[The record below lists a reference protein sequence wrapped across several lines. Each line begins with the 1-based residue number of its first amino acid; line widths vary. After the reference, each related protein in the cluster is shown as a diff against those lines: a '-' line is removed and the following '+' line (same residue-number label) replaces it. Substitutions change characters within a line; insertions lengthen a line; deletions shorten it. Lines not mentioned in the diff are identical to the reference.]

1 VIPVGYFEYAWSLFF
16 EKDKFKTKLLIDPEL
31 DQPILS
37 RDEIGF
43 VIILPEPTLHEE
55 EETISFLG
63 YQFPEGPK
71 GKLQTVKL
79 FKACV
84 FHLNAHATISDSDV
98 YSKWEKR
105 KDNRLAKFSESLVED
120 DRVNAYIAARHPD
133 KLRDIAFANSLAFTR
148 SRPLRRL
155 WNPATRVM
163 TALLMQLNVG
173 LTKGRVSTEEWRT
186 IDRVTNSLVQL
197 EATFSEP
204 LASRRLNS
212 DNARLGAA
220 DEIYNALECYGPILE
235 VPALPHTEKLTHC
248 SLFPGYRVQPDD
260 GAGEIF
266 SKSLAVLGASTVD
279 TQHRLEEKA
288 VEAEAFQVYNSWSN
302 EKAKEKKILG
312 RYEELVL
319 STRFK
324 SIAFPGEDYTEY
336 LRARAETKSETR
348 RLISSLM
355 VGFDALDE
363 DPRKL
368 FGVLDLQEIIQVMAS
383 KNPRKDVFMRD
394 ENIGKSYAWIT
405 LLDTSRSM
413 SPISSEVQNL
423 SICLAETAKEL
434 LIDSSSWGIY
444 AFNDRF
450 LILKDPTERYGPRT
464 KARIGAL
471 KFEGPTYM
479 PDALHLAGE
488 ILKKRSENLRL
499 VTVLSDGWPYGYSKI
514 TNALL
519 KTLKSLKKSG
529 IVVIGIG
536 IKTSR
541 MENFFRVNCRV
552 KDLMDMTKKFS
563 SLFLEASRSAVGL

>member
-1 VIPVGYFEYAWSLFF
+1 MGYFEYAWSLFF
-16 EKDKFKTKLLIDPEL
+16 VKDKFKTKLLIDPEL

-37 RDEIGF
+37 HDEIGF
-43 VIILPEPTLHEE
+43 VIVLPEPALHQEE
-55 EETISFLG
+55 QTISFLG

-71 GKLQTVKL
+71 GKLQAVEL

-84 FHLNAHATISDSDV
+84 FHLSAHVAISDSEV
-98 YSKWEKR
+98 YSEWEKQ
-105 KDNRLAKFSESLVED
+105 KDIRIAKFSESLVED
-120 DRVNAYIAARHPD
+120 DRVNEYISARHPD
-133 KLRDIAFANSLAFTR
+133 KLREIAFANSLAFTR
-148 SRPLRRL
+148 SRSLRRI
-155 WNPATRVM
+155 WNPATRMM

-173 LTKGRVSTEEWRT
+173 LTKGDVRTEEWRT
-186 IDRVTNSLVQL
+186 INGVTGSLGQL
-197 EATFSEP
+197 KTTSSEL
-204 LASRRLNS
+204 LASRHLNS
-212 DNARLGAA
+212 DNARVEVA

-235 VPALPHTEKLTHC
+235 VPALPHTEKLSHC
-248 SLFPGYRVQPDD
+248 SLFPRYRVQPDD

-266 SKSLAVLGASTVD
+266 SKSLATLGDASAANM
-279 TQHRLEEKA
+279 QHRLQEKA
-288 VEAEAFQVYNSWSN
+288 VEAEAFQVYNSWVN
-302 EKAKEKKILG
+302 EKAREKKTLD

-319 STRFK
+319 ATRFK

-368 FGVLDLQEIIQVMAS
+368 FGILDLQEIIQVMAS

-413 SPISSEVQNL
+413 SPISSEIQNL
-423 SICLAETAKEL
+423 GICLAETAKEL

-499 VTVLSDGWPYGYSKI
+499 VTVLSDGWPHGYSEI

-529 IVVIGIG
+529 IVVIGMG

-541 MENFFRVNCRV
+541 MENFFRVNCRI
-552 KDLMDMTKKFS
+552 KDLRDMTKKFS